1 MQIGIITYDHPH
13 RKTQDLICRL
23 KLMGYEDIE
32 LIVLPWVERNGHK
45 PLYQHR
51 PTEAVQIT
59 TEQLCSRIGLI
70 YNRGDLAEILYKNK
84 YDKILIGG
92 AGILPPEVLG
102 YNIIN
107 SHPGYLPNVRG
118 LDALKW
124 AILKGDPIGVTTYF
138 IGEQADTGVMIDRRI
153 LPLYFTDTFH
163 SIAQRLYELEI
174 TMLAESITAEADGK
188 QLIEKLGCPVTER
201 MNHLGEMRMI
211 ARLNKMVS
219 EL

>member
-23 KLMGYEDIE
+23 ILMGYSNIE
-32 LIVLPWVERNGHK
+32 LIVLPWNRWKKHE

-59 TEQLCSRIGLI
+59 TEQLCYRFGLK
-70 YNRGDLAEILYKNK
+70 YHRGELIDILAKNE
-84 YDKILIGG
+84 YDRILIAG
-92 AGILPPEVLG
+92 AGILPPEVIK

-107 SHPGYLPNVRG
+107 SHPGYLPNMRG

-124 AILKGDPIGVTTYF
+124 SILWGHPIGVTTYF
-138 IGEQADTGVMIDRRI
+138 IGEQADTGVMIDRKI

-163 SIAQRLYELEI
+163 SIAQRLYDLEI
-174 TMLAESITAEADGK
+174 TMLAESIKSETDGK
-188 QLIEKLGCPVTER
+188 QLQEKIGHPVTGR
-201 MNHLGEMRMI
+201 MGHLDEMRMM
-211 ARLNKMVS
+211 AKLNNMLSK
-219 EL
+219 L